1 MSTAPSSSESDWLA
15 PAVFPPRKAAGS
27 AAVSQT
33 TIDAYLAALEA
44 VLAGQID
51 PALEASG
58 IVTPLGAVARAALVE
73 AIGADLEAAVRDL
86 MLAGLPREQAE
97 AQAIAKFGPA
107 EQIGHDLMA
116 SRRRAAVEAWQQRRA
131 SLWWWVQPIVP
142 VVVGIFAVLLGAVAP
157 AVAVLAGIAAE
168 RELGVFAVAVVPLV
182 LGLFA
187 WTAGAIAPHFDEP
200 RPH

>member
-97 AQAIAKFGPA
+97 AQAIATFGPA

-116 SRRRAAVEAWQQRRA
+116 STAARRTTSALPGRPGAW
-131 SLWWWVQPIVP
+131 WP
-142 VVVGIFAVLLGAVAP
+142 
-157 AVAVLAGIAAE
+157 
-168 RELGVFAVAVVPLV
+168 
-182 LGLFA
+182 
-187 WTAGAIAPHFDEP
+187 
-200 RPH
+200 